1 MNCVWAILHLL
12 PAHFYR
18 ISFLH
23 GFCTFMFL
31 QTLVAELVGLQ
42 DLHSR
47 NLKNNKFSHDD
58 DIPSAPPFCGGQ
70 EIKEGAQKAF
80 GMHEAAGPENS
91 HGLYTNN
98 DPNKIK
104 NATGVELKD
113 NSGDQNPDKFVRSVK
128 LFK

>member
-23 GFCTFMFL
+23 VFCTFMFL
-31 QTLVAELVGLQ
+31 QTLVAELVDLQ

-80 GMHEAAGPENS
+80 GMHKAAGPENS

-128 LFK
+128 LF